1 VVAEAF
7 QAFLAFPSLAFPSLA
22 FPSLASL
29 VEDREALKV
38 EELHQEAVVLVVER

>member
-1 VVAEAF
+1 VVAEALLAF
-7 QAFLAFPSLAFPSLA
+7 QAFQAFQA

-38 EELHQEAVVLVVER
+38 EELHQEAVVVVVER